1 MVGCMA
7 EATTA
12 EIVVN
17 TEEMGDAQVKC
28 EDLASSFLVLVLSS
42 HFFAFQCS
50 QHIDMKCNDLP
61 RQARDMTRKEISQMG
76 VPHSGSNVPRC
87 GRC

>member
-28 EDLASSFLVLVLSS
+28 EDLASSFLVLFLSS
-42 HFFAFQCS
+42 VFSFFRFPMFS
-50 QHIDMKCNDLP
+50 TH
-61 RQARDMTRKEISQMG
+61 
-76 VPHSGSNVPRC
+76 
-87 GRC
+87 